1 MGNQYHDLPMFLA
14 KASPFIFHQNLP
26 VQELSKNGNKARA
39 SGKVYAHIAPNQLG
53 AVFQCWK
60 RLPSIWIAN
69 SPQCSNPLQWSQ
81 LLNRLQ
87 RKRNYCTALWERIG
101 SKEPMVFRI
110 VYTKYQNYGIWWAL
124 HITRDWKILENLLTW
139 PMAHVFAPIP
149 CGQQCTN
156 PWRKQSMVAKS
167 KVSRETPS

>member
-26 VQELSKNGNKARA
+26 VQELSKKMETKLEHQQRCMPTSLQTSSVQFFN
-39 SGKVYAHIAPNQLG
+39 V
-53 AVFQCWK
+53 

-156 PWRKQSMVAKS
+156 PWRKQSMVTKS